1 MRRITSP
8 TPAAPGRSGRLLP
21 QRAQPAGEVRFGAV
35 GLHWLR
41 GLVRLQAGD
50 IDTAR
55 SELQQE
61 LASNAGH
68 LYAAECCANVRYALG
83 AMAWRSGDREGAAAQ
98 WDAALGL
105 ASGHP
110 PAGAARMALSAEEER
125 ERLAPVWATRLS
137 GLRSAG
143 LSIDAAIAEAIPL
156 VLSGDTA
163 GAAAH
168 VRQACA
174 DAPPGSQ
181 GWLLPLDPLL
191 QATAHEAEWSGALA
205 LIRTRAA

>member
-1 MRRITSP
+1 MT
-8 TPAAPGRSGRLLP
+8 
-21 QRAQPAGEVRFGAV
+21 
-35 GLHWLR
+35 
-41 GLVRLQAGD
+41 
-50 IDTAR
+50 
-55 SELQQE
+55 
-61 LASNAGH
+61 SNAGH
-68 LYAAECCANVRYALG
+68 LYASECCSNVHYALG
-83 AMAWRSGDREGAAAQ
+83 AIAWRAGDRAAAAAEF
-98 WDAALGL
+98 DAALGL

-110 PAGAARMALSAEEER
+110 PAGAARLALAADDER
-125 ERLAPVWATRLS
+125 ERLAPIWAARLAR
-137 GLRSAG
+137 LRSAG

-156 VLSGDTA
+156 VLSGDAA